1 MKLFSKAPEGQTR
14 NNGWKLNKE
23 RFNLETRNFLTEQL
37 TDGTEV
43 VGAPSL
49 QTFKKRLDYHLSV
62 LVVGSPGGGGAKP
75 TVSISPT
82 KMDPAS
88 PNTILL
94 CTAMG
99 FYPLEIEVQL
109 LKNRQTYQLQVMLE
123 TQPQRGGGNLYT
135 CQVGHASL
143 EQPSLISIQM
153 WALPP
158 GEGRPQTLP
167 SLNIQEAF
175 KFAPRSHSGSSS
187 PCDA

>member
-1 MKLFSKAPEGQTR
+1 RALSIPGWTEGEIFR
-14 NNGWKLNKE
+14 AAVDLL
-23 RFNLETRNFLTEQL
+23 RILL
-37 TDGTEV
+37 
-43 VGAPSL
+43 
-49 QTFKKRLDYHLSV
+49 
-62 LVVGSPGGGGAKP
+62 GAKP

-109 LKNRQTYQLQVMLE
+109 LKNRQAGGEGGCGLWGGVMLE

-143 EQPSLISIQM
+143 EPSLISIQM